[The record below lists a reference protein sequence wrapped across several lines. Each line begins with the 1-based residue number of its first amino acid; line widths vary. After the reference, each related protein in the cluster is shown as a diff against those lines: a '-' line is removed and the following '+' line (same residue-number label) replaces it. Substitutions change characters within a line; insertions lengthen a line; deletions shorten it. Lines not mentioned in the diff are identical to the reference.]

1 MSADIALIVAG
12 ALAGSFAVGFGGFAF
27 ALFALGFWL
36 HVLPPKEAAILSV
49 TCALAVQ
56 LATVPAV
63 LKGGVPFRRL
73 APFVIG
79 GVCGVPIGAWILSG
93 AAAGPLRMAIGV
105 VLLVYSAYY
114 LFVRVRPVTVR
125 SIAIDGAAGFGG
137 GVLGGIAGLSGAIP
151 AAWAQL
157 QGWSKIETRSVNQ
170 PFNIAMH
177 TTTIVAYLVGG
188 VFEGFD
194 FARYYYAAP
203 ALVVG
208 GLAGHALFKRASEAV
223 FRRVLLAILMAAGL
237 SLLLV

>member
-36 HVLPPKEAAILSV
+36 HALPPKEASILSV

-63 LKGGVPFRRL
+63 LKGGIPFRRL

-79 GVCGVPIGAWILSG
+79 GLLGVPLGVWILSG
-93 AAAGPLRMAIGV
+93 VAAGPLRTTIGAALV
-105 VLLVYSAYY
+105 VYSVYY
-114 LFVRVRPVTVR
+114 LFVRVRPVAVR

-137 GVLGGIAGLSGAIP
+137 GILGGIAGLSGAIP
-151 AAWAQL
+151 AAWSQL
-157 QGWSKIETRSVNQ
+157 QGWSKLETRSVNQ

-177 TTTIVAYLVGG
+177 TATIVAYAVSG
-188 VFEGFD
+188 VFDGFD
-194 FARYYYAAP
+194 FGRYLYVAP

-208 GLAGHALFKRASEAV
+208 ALAGFALFKRASEAA
-223 FRRVLLAILMAAGL
+223 FRRALLAILMVAGL
-237 SLLLV
+237 SLLIV